1 MAVRDWDAIRA
12 AYESG
17 CGTVAEIA
25 ARFATT
31 PPTIYR
37 RIEAHGWRT
46 RRARPAEVERGAL
59 LKRLGAL
66 VGRELERLEE
76 ASAQPQAPAA
86 LSDADRLAKVAAGLV
101 KLLEQISGLERELEQ
116 TVQLVHGRGDNKDMN
131 DDALRERLAKRI
143 AELCR
148 QHTSEG
154 NPDKADG

>member
-12 AYESG
+12 AYEGG

-25 ARFATT
+25 ARFAIT

-37 RIEAHGWRT
+37 RIESQGWRT
-46 RRARPAEVERGAL
+46 RRARPAGVERGAM

-66 VGRELERLEE
+66 VSRELVRLEE
-76 ASAQPQAPAA
+76 ATAQQQEPAS
-86 LSDADRLAKVAAGLV
+86 LSEADRLAKVAAGLV

-116 TVQLVHGRGDNKDMN
+116 MAQLTSRRGDNKDIN

-148 QHTSEG
+148 QHAGESG
-154 NPDKADG
+154 ADKAQS